1 METDGNQTETP
12 GKEKPEPRKRVAH
25 CKNCTYEWNASNGNE
40 KKPSRCP
47 LCKSRSVV
55 WRDECSKEELSRN
68 NRQVNP
74 APSGQQT
81 EEHEVPPENHRE
93 LPKVNLEQ
101 PEKTE
106 QVPKKEGFSREDAEK
121 AISPIPMQSIIL
133 LLGVGLVIAAVFFLR
148 RKGKAARRE
157 PETKAPQQTSPPSGY
172 ITLPGLGGGL
182 A

>member
-1 METDGNQTETP
+1 METDGNQTETS
-12 GKEKPEPRKRVAH
+12 GKEKTEPRKRVAH

-68 NRQVNP
+68 NRPVNP

-81 EEHEVPPENHRE
+81 EEHEVPPEDPPN
-93 LPKVNLEQ
+93 LPPGKQ
-101 PEKTE
+101 EKPE

-172 ITLPGLGGGL
+172 IMLPGLGGGL